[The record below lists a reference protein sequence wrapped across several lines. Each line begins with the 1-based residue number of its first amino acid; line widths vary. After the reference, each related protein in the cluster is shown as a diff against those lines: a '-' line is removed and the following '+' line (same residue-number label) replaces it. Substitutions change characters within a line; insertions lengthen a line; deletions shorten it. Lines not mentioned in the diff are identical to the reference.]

1 MDIKKRQGALTSLTH
16 LSVNSLTSVIESAV
30 PLEGAGAEAGRWI
43 REDVSDEDRFT
54 RAAIFHHHI
63 HEDGLLHLC
72 RYVDDTP
79 RGPCSSRH
87 MAPRFL
93 GFCLVLSSASFA
105 SGPEQKLQFDSKRF
119 VVTYRSCG
127 CADLCW
133 TAFVAEKKAPKKPV
147 FKLRCDCEQLFFED
161 TKAGTSVKQPE
172 TCELAQDTKFELI
185 TERLKTLLPK

>member
-1 MDIKKRQGALTSLTH
+1 
-16 LSVNSLTSVIESAV
+16 
-30 PLEGAGAEAGRWI
+30 
-43 REDVSDEDRFT
+43 
-54 RAAIFHHHI
+54 
-63 HEDGLLHLC
+63 
-72 RYVDDTP
+72 
-79 RGPCSSRH
+79 